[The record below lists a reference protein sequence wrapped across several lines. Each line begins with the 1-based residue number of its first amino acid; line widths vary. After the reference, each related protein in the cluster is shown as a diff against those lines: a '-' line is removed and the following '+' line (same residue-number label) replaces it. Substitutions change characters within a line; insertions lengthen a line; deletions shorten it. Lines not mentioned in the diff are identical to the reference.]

1 MKSELRE
8 DQLNNAV
15 VGPKLDTHLPEG
27 NMVVMKMGIVLKP
40 GNISLSKAHTT
51 SHLCHD
57 MDTVSVGLRV
67 FLFTSQ
73 GKSAFAQFK
82 EVDHAFEKQHII
94 LTGKEQVISNSKMQ
108 ILITAKRGT
117 VESSWVLIFWRC
129 F

>member
-1 MKSELRE
+1 MKSEPRE

-27 NMVVMKMGIVLKP
+27 NMVVMKIGIVLKP
-40 GNISLSKAHTT
+40 GNISPSKAHTT
-51 SHLCHD
+51 SPYLCHD

-67 FLFTSQ
+67 FLFTAQ

-82 EVDHAFEKQHII
+82 EVDHAFEKQHSI
-94 LTGKEQVISNSKMQ
+94 LTGKVISNSKIQ